1 MPDLKSEL
9 LKVQSLKDL
18 TFDDDNQP
26 TTIAVAEE
34 KPTQRQVMWEY
45 IRDNPGV
52 NANQIAEHLGTVG
65 PTTASA
71 LQKMFIRGIVDRYIV
86 DGVYHYG
93 TTLPEYPPRS
103 FTGRK
108 RKKKHTTKPVDVPVQ
123 SAPVSPP
130 KANSSI
136 LDTISVREA
145 RALYEELKQLFG

>member
-9 LKVQSLKDL
+9 LKVQSLNNLK
-18 TFDDDNQP
+18 FDDDDQP
-26 TTIAVAEE
+26 TTITVAEE
-34 KPTQRQVMWEY
+34 KPTQRQAMWEY

-52 NANQIAEHLGTVG
+52 SANQVAEHMGIVG

-71 LQKMFIRGIVDRYIV
+71 LQKMFIRGIVDRTSV
-86 DGVYHYG
+86 DGVYHYRAAVR
-93 TTLPEYPPRS
+93 EYPPRS

-108 RKKKHTTKPVDVPVQ
+108 RKKKHTAKPVGAPVQ
-123 SAPVSPP
+123 SAPVSPLQ
-130 KANSSI
+130 ANSSI